1 MHSRVVVGL
10 LLALA
15 CAAGAS
21 LGGLWKQKGAAQT
34 RDVDIHHPLQSAA
47 ALFRSKWFVIGWITA
62 AFAWLLHIG
71 ALALAPLSLG
81 QAVISGGI
89 VLLGLLAERFFD
101 LEVTRRQWLGLA
113 LLGVAM
119 ACLGIT
125 AHGDDNHTSY
135 GTLALLTLELGAVA
149 LGVACV
155 IGCRRKQLREQHGLL
170 LGIAGGIF
178 FGVCDI
184 SIKAMTSGSHGM
196 LGPLGPWTLL
206 GILCAVGAFF
216 ATARSLQ
223 IGNAVAVI
231 AATTSAANV
240 LGIVAGI
247 VVFGDPIGRNPVMIG
262 GRLTAFVLVVVAV
275 ALVPAPVRAH
285 AAVRSESAEAGS
297 EDDDEARRGLAQPS
311 ASERQKTARAG
322 TRARSAHPQHAPAP
336 AIRSGSQPA
345 S

>member
-1 MHSRVVVGL
+1 MHSRVLVGL

-21 LGGLWKQKGAAQT
+21 LGGLWKQKGAVQT
-34 RDVDIHHPLQSAA
+34 RDVDIQHPLQSAA

-62 AFAWLLHIG
+62 VFAWLLHVA

-113 LLGVAM
+113 LLGLAM
-119 ACLGIT
+119 AALGVT
-125 AHGDDNHTSY
+125 AHGDSNHASY
-135 GTLALLTLELGAVA
+135 GIVPILAIELGAVG
-149 LGVACV
+149 LGVACAM
-155 IGCRRKQLREQHGLL
+155 GCRRERLRDHHGLL
-170 LGIAGGIF
+170 LGLAGGIF
-178 FGVCDI
+178 FGVSDI
-184 SIKAMTSGSHGM
+184 SIKAMTSGSHGV
-196 LGPLGPWTLL
+196 LGFVGPWAFL

-240 LGIVAGI
+240 IGIIGGI
-247 VVFGDPIGRNPVMIG
+247 VVFGDPLGRNPVMIS
-262 GRLTAFVLVVVAV
+262 GRLAAFVLVVGAV

-285 AAVRSESAEAGS
+285 KALRNAAT
-297 EDDDEARRGLAQPS
+297 DPDP
-311 ASERQKTARAG
+311 G
-322 TRARSAHPQHAPAP
+322 TRDAPRSQPPEGQRRPRARLQHARSDSVPA
-336 AIRSGSQPA
+336 R
-345 S
+345 